1 MTDEEW
7 QLLPAL
13 SDEEFAALKSDIA
26 ERGVLVAI
34 ELDDAGAIL
43 DGHHRLRAWT
53 ELRAEG
59 MKIPDYPRVVRSG
72 LSDIDKR
79 QLVRALNIA
88 RRHLSAEDRRALIAG
103 AIRDD
108 PTASD
113 RRIAVAIGVSHPTVA
128 AVRSELEV
136 AGVVESL
143 STRTDTLGRT
153 QPARRPSIVVGSARD
168 EARARAALIELGDD
182 APQKM
187 INLKAAEERARDA
200 RLSKLRAS
208 SVPPVIEGPAF
219 QLRLGDLR
227 EVWADIPDQSID
239 AIVTDPPYNN
249 DGMVLYK
256 DLAQL
261 AVRVLKPGR
270 LAAIYCGELHLS
282 ELIELLN
289 AGGLSYVW
297 HGVNVQ
303 PGTRARIGARMVN
316 GQHRSVLLY
325 SGGEFMPRK
334 WINDTC
340 WSEGA
345 GGPSTRPLHQW
356 QQAVGPMRHWVQMT
370 SKPGETVLDP
380 FLGSG
385 TTAIAA
391 VSEGRCFLGGDI
403 DPACV
408 ETTRLRLAE
417 MESTESEGA

>member
-1 MTDEEW
+1 
-7 QLLPAL
+7 
-13 SDEEFAALKSDIA
+13 
-26 ERGVLVAI
+26 
-34 ELDDAGAIL
+34 
-43 DGHHRLRAWT
+43 LRAWT

-72 LSDIDKR
+72 LSDVDKR

-88 RRHLSAEDRRALIAG
+88 RRHLSAEDRRELIAG

-113 RRIAVAIGVSHPTVA
+113 RRIAVAIGVSPTTVGT
-128 AVRSELEV
+128 VRSELER
-136 AGVVESL
+136 AGDVSEL
-143 STRTDTLGRT
+143 DTRTDTLGRS

-168 EARARAALIELGDD
+168 EARARAALIELGDE

-187 INLKAAEERARDA
+187 INLKAAEERAREA
-200 RLSKLRAS
+200 RLSKLRDS
-208 SVPPVIEGPAF
+208 SVPPVIEGPKF

-249 DGMVLYK
+249 EGVPLYRDLG
-256 DLAQL
+256 DLA
-261 AVRVLKPGR
+261 ARVLRPGR
-270 LAAIYCGELHLS
+270 LAAIYCGHLQLD
-282 ELIELLN
+282 EIMGLLN

-297 HGVNVQ
+297 HGVNVL
-303 PGTRARIGARMVN
+303 PGKHTRIHSRMIN
-316 GQHRSVLLY
+316 GRHRSVLLY
-325 SGGEFMPRK
+325 SAGEFMPRK
-334 WINDTC
+334 WINDTY

-356 QQAVGPMRHWVQMT
+356 QQAVGPVVHWVRMT